1 MVTYHLTD
9 LKAGTNVNS
18 LSQRKEVWGLKNK
31 NLKRSK
37 NDLAKLGYATAAR
50 GYRIAL
56 ATLTKNDN

>member
-18 LSQRKEVWGLKNK
+18 LGQKEGVQALKNV
-31 NLKRSK
+31 NIKRSK
-37 NDLAKLGYATAAR
+37 NDLTKLGYATAAR
-50 GYRIAL
+50 DHRIAL